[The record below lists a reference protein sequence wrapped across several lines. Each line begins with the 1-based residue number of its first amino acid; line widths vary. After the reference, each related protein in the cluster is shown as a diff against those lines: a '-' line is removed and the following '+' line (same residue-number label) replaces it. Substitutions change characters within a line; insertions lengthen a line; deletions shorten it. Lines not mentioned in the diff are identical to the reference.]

1 MNSTIKPKK
10 KSCVCGCGREGY
22 IFSKGM
28 LKECWSR
35 VYGKPIKRV
44 SDKRLNKDF
53 SSESYGNLMKDVDA
67 VYSKYI
73 RVKYS
78 NIEGIVECYTCNFP
92 MRWEDA
98 HNGHCIGRASLG
110 TRYMEL
116 NTRVQCPY
124 CNSKHETHPEIFR
137 NKLEQERAGTL
148 EYLDEV
154 SRSINKLTVSD
165 LKELLIEYKEKLKLV
180 MSKLENK

>member
-10 KSCVCGCGREGY
+10 KTCKCGCGKEGY

-35 VYGKPIKRV
+35 EYGKPIKRV
-44 SDKRLNKDF
+44 SDKRMVEDF
-53 SSESYGNLMKDVDA
+53 GDESWGNLRDELDA
-67 VYSKYI
+67 VFSQFI

-78 NIEGIVECYTCNFP
+78 NAKGIVECYTCGLP
-92 MRWEDA
+92 MRWQNA
-98 HNGHCIGRASLG
+98 QNGHCISRAELG

-116 NTRVQCPY
+116 NCRVQCQW
-124 CNSKHETHPEIFR
+124 CNSKHETNPEIFR
-137 NKLEQERAGTL
+137 NELELEKKGTL
-148 EYLDEV
+148 EYLDEISHSV
-154 SRSINKLTVSD
+154 NKLSVSD

-180 MSKLENK
+180 KSKLIP